1 VVLAAQRAGQT
12 PIAMGS
18 AELDVT
24 DAQAAA
30 RALAAAK
37 ADAVIN
43 CAAWTDVDGAES
55 HPSQAAAVNATGA
68 GNLADAA
75 ASAGVPLL
83 HLSTDY
89 VFDGRPPRDAASR
102 TWPDAASQTRPDA
115 ASQTRPDAASQ
126 TRPDAASQTRPY
138 VESDP
143 TGPLS
148 VYGRTKLAGER
159 LVLGASSEHAVV
171 RTAWLFGIGG
181 RNFVATMLGLAEQRN
196 SVQVVDDQTGSP
208 TWTGHLAPALIGLL
222 RREVRG
228 LLHLA
233 GGGAVTWNGF
243 AREIFRQASVD
254 CEVEAIDSAKMARPA
269 PRPSWSVLQSERE
282 EVVPMPDW
290 RDGLAGYLAARD
302 AGLN

>member
-1 VVLAAQRAGQT
+1 MRILVAGAGGMLGRDVVCAAQRADQI
-12 PIAMGS
+12 PIAMSS

-24 DAQAAA
+24 NAQAAV
-30 RALAAAK
+30 RALAQTE

-55 HPSQAAAVNATGA
+55 HLSQAAAVNATGA
-68 GNLADAA
+68 GNLAAAA

-83 HLSTDY
+83 HVSTDY
-89 VFDGRPPRDAASR
+89 VFDGTPPRDAASR
-102 TWPDAASQTRPDA
+102 V
-115 ASQTRPDAASQ
+115 
-126 TRPDAASQTRPY
+126 RPY

-148 VYGRTKLAGER
+148 VYGRTKLEGER
-159 LVLGASSEHAVV
+159 LVLSASAEHAVV
-171 RTAWLFGIGG
+171 RTAWLFGLGG
-181 RNFVATMLGLAEQRN
+181 RNFVATMLGIASERD
-196 SVQVVDDQTGSP
+196 SVRVVDDQTGSP

-243 AREIFRQASVD
+243 AKEIFRQAGAH
-254 CEVEAIDSAKMARPA
+254 CEVETIESSEIARPA

-282 EVVPMPDW
+282 EVLPIPDW
-290 RDGLAGYLAARD
+290 REGLAGYLAARNGMIR
-302 AGLN
+302 A